1 MRLLIL
7 IIVSQYLLYSY
18 QKDTTEYKV
27 NEINIESKKDTKI
40 GVQHLLPVEKSAIYA
55 GKKSEIVDLSKFT
68 GNIANN
74 NYRQVFSK
82 ISGLNIWEGDAG
94 GLQMS
99 IGGRGLS
106 PHRVSNFN
114 TRQNGYDIAA
124 DALGYPES
132 YYTPPLESI
141 DRIEVVRGAASLQ
154 YGTQF
159 GGFLNFKLKEPK
171 RNQKTIVNSRQS
183 GGSFGLINTF
193 NSVNTSLDN
202 VSIYSYLQY
211 KRGDG
216 WRDFSNFKQFGG
228 HINTKYFVNDNF
240 EVGFEITKMYYLT
253 RQPGGLTNNEFL
265 NNPRTTTRTRN
276 WFEVD
281 WNLFANTIDYKLNK
295 NLKLNIRNFGLIAER
310 NSLGIL
316 ERPDRDDV
324 GGPRDLI
331 LGSYS
336 NYGNETRLLYNYQI
350 NNLPQTLITGFR
362 AYSGLTEQRQGL
374 GTSNSDA
381 NFNMTDQ
388 ISNYKYPGINYSFFA
403 ENLFYIND
411 KLSVIPG
418 VRFEHIK
425 TIANGN
431 YQEVIRDMAGNVIY
445 NENIQESRKNSREFL
460 LFGIG
465 LSFYENE
472 SFEFYSNFSENYRAI
487 NFSDMRITNPNF
499 RIDPNLKDDNGW
511 TFDIGARGN
520 VSNYFDY
527 DLTLFYVNYEDK
539 IGEVIKVDSSLFI
552 PYRERTNVSD
562 ARTIGFESV
571 LEFDIFRI
579 LNLEY
584 SSFLSYF
591 INLSLID
598 AVYIDSKDK
607 SIEGNNIE
615 LSPNVILKSGFNFSY
630 KDLIA
635 NVQLSYMSEQFTEAS
650 NTRYSNNAIYG
661 VIDGFMVVDLGLKYD
676 FKKFTIESGINN
688 LFDKMYFTR
697 RAAGYPGPGIIPS
710 DGINYYLNINFKI

>member
-27 NEINIESKKDTKI
+27 NEINIESKKDNKI

-55 GKKSEIVDLSKFT
+55 GKKSEIVDLSKVT

-171 RNQKTIVNSRQS
+171 KNQKTIVNSRQS

-193 NSVNTSLDN
+193 NSVNTSIDN
-202 VSIYSYLQY
+202 VSIYSYLHY

-216 WRDFSNFKQFGG
+216 WRDFSNFNQFGG
-228 HINTKYFVNDNF
+228 HVNTKYFVNDNF

-281 WNLFANTIDYKLNK
+281 WNLFANTIDYKINK
-295 NLKLNIRNFGLIAER
+295 NLKLNIRNFGLKAER

-381 NFNMTDQ
+381 NFNMADQ

-403 ENLFYIND
+403 ENLFYITD

-431 YQEVIRDMAGNVIY
+431 YQEIIRDMAGNVIY
-445 NENIQESRKNSREFL
+445 NENIQERRNNSREFL

-615 LSPNVILKSGFNFSY
+615 LSPNIILKSGFNFSY

-661 VIDGFMVVDLGLKYD
+661 VIDGFMVVDLGLKYN
-676 FKKFTIESGINN
+676 FNKFTIESGVNN
-688 LFDKMYFTR
+688 LLDKMYFTR